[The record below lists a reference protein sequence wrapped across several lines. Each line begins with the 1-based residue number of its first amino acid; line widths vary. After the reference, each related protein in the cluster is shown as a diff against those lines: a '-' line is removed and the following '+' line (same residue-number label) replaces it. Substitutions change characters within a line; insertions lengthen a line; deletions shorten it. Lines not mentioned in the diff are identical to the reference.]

1 MIDPASTAYRV
12 LDPIADAVNPALTIA
27 ALIAIVREWRANGW
41 KAALLFAA
49 AAALGIAGIYGVKWS
64 HLIAYS
70 SHTAY
75 ATSLVASLLLRRA
88 WMRTLIAVWLGYLG
102 LIVFVGYHTWI
113 DVATSAAI
121 ALVVTLPWHLYRY
134 RWRSGRG
141 VLIEHSSKT
150 TRSS

>member
-1 MIDPASTAYRV
+1 VVDPASTTYAI
-12 LDPIADAVNPALTIA
+12 LDPIADSVNPALTIA

-49 AAALGIAGIYGVKWS
+49 AAGLGIAGIYTVKWS
-64 HLIAYS
+64 HLGVPYS

-75 ATSLVASLLLRRA
+75 ATSFVASLLTRRA
-88 WMRTLIAVWLGYLG
+88 WVRTLIAVWLGYLA

-121 ALVVTLPWHLYRY
+121 AIVVTLPGHLYKY
-134 RWRSGRG
+134 RWRSG
-141 VLIEHSSKT
+141 S
-150 TRSS
+150 RSIA